1 MDPLSSDLEQVEND
15 LREAELEYQRLGV
28 RIEGLR
34 AQRDALRKIAQM
46 PTQLEQKVQAMTKA
60 EGIVAVLRA
69 SSEPMTLG
77 QIAEAMTAAG
87 KVTNSNGASVYIDG
101 LLKEGRV
108 VRVSRGLYRD
118 A

>member
-1 MDPLSSDLEQVEND
+1 MDPLRKDLEKVEND
-15 LREAELEYQRLGV
+15 LRDSELEYQRLGV

-34 AQRDALRKIAQM
+34 AQRDALRKLAAK
-46 PTQLEQKVQAMTKA
+46 PTRLDEKIRDMTKA

-69 SSEPMTLG
+69 SAEPMTLG
-77 QIAEAMTAAG
+77 QIAEAMTTAG
-87 KVTNSNGASVYIDG
+87 KLTNSNGASVYIDS

-108 VRVSRGLYRD
+108 VRVKRGLYRD

>member
-1 MDPLSSDLEQVEND
+1 MDPLHGDLEQVEAD
-15 LREAELEYQRLGV
+15 LREAELEHQRLGV

-34 AQRDALRKIAQM
+34 AQRDALRRIAQT
-46 PTQLEQKVQAMTKA
+46 PTRLEQKLQSLTKA
-60 EGIVAVLRA
+60 EGIVAILRA
-69 SSEPMTLG
+69 SPEPMTLG

-87 KVTNSNGASVYIDG
+87 KLTNNNGASVYIDG

-108 VRVSRGLYRD
+108 VRVRRGLYRD